1 MEYIEIGKTEA
12 RLVAGGYAD
21 TQGDNAKGY
30 FIRPTIFADVAPDA
44 RIAQEEIFGPVLSCI
59 RFDTTEEAVA
69 IANSTEYGLA
79 AGLYT
84 ANVSR
89 AHKVAEQLDAGML
102 FINRYGCYGLA
113 APFGGFKQSGW
124 GKEMAI
130 HSLSS
135 YTKTKGVW
143 VYYGDA

>member
-1 MEYIEIGKTEA
+1 MGWQPVYT
-12 RLVAGGYAD
+12 
-21 TQGDNAKGY
+21 
-30 FIRPTIFADVAPDA
+30 RPMY
-44 RIAQEEIFGPVLSCI
+44 PVPIVLL
-59 RFDTTEEAVA
+59 R
-69 IANSTEYGLA
+69 
-79 AGLYT
+79 
-84 ANVSR
+84 
-89 AHKVAEQLDAGML
+89 KLDAGML

-143 VYYGDA
+143 VHFGE